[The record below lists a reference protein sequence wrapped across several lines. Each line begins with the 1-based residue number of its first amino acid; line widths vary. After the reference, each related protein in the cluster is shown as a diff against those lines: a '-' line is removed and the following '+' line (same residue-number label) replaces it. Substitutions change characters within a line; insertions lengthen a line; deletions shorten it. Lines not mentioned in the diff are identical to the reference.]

1 MLCPECKID
10 MRVERVGESITQV
23 CRNSRCEQYG
33 RAVRQVEAEQAA
45 EQEEGKDEQI

>member
-10 MRVERVGESITQV
+10 MRVERVGESIAQV

-33 RAVRQVEAEQAA
+33 RAVQQVEE